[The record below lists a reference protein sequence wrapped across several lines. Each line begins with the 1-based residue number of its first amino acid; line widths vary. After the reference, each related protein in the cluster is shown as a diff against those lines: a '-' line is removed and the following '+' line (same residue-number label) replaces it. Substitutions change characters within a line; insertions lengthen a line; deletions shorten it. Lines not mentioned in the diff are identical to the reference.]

1 LVEEILCDGDQR
13 TCLIVSAS
21 VERFH
26 GDARVRKSVRATT
39 NSLEDAFTEVIGGGQ
54 ARGELS
60 SPADPRDLARFLIT
74 TIHGLRVAGAIN
86 PDRRWLM
93 SVVEVAIAAL
103 G

>member
-1 LVEEILCDGDQR
+1 MLTLVGLVEEILCDGDQR

-60 SPADPRDLARFLIT
+60 SPADPRDLARFLIA
-74 TIHGLRVAGAIN
+74 TIHAAVEWPVPSIPTGAG
-86 PDRRWLM
+86 
-93 SVVEVAIAAL
+93 
-103 G
+103 